1 MKRKTLYIA
10 LSVLVLIGALGYT
23 FRTQLIVAAFDLFMA
38 DKVEESL
45 QESYQPLQSDTAPEP
60 AVLQSKPFSVM
71 LLGSDQREDEPARSD
86 TMMLAVVRPKESNIL
101 LVSIPRDT
109 YVDIVG
115 KDMKDKITH
124 AFAFGGHQMA
134 KDTMEAFLD
143 EEIDYYASINFQGL
157 KDVVDAMG
165 GVELPIGKD
174 IVNKGANHEK
184 FTIEA
189 NKPIYSGE
197 EALNYVRYREDSD
210 FNRTKRQQVFL
221 DAAAKRLMQID
232 QIGKVPELIEIM
244 GDNFQTDMQP
254 KFIIDLAK
262 QILTGGKPEM
272 TSFTIMGEGVKI
284 NGVYYN
290 EADEEDTQFAR
301 EMIDSWMD
309 PDTKE
314 EDLIKPQTES
324 SNTDQAQEEQSKTS
338 AE

>member
-10 LSVLVLIGALGYT
+10 LAAVVLIGGFGYL
-23 FRTQLIVAAFDLFMA
+23 FRTQLAIVAFDLFMSE
-38 DKVEESL
+38 KVESSL
-45 QESYQPLQSDTAPEP
+45 QKSYKPLQSEQTPEP
-60 AVLQSKPFSVM
+60 VVLQSEPFSIM

-86 TMMLAVVRPKESNIL
+86 TMIFAVVRPKESNIL

-109 YVDIVG
+109 YVDIIG
-115 KDMKDKITH
+115 KDKKDKITH
-124 AFAFGGHQMA
+124 AFAFGGQQMA

-143 EEIDYYASINFQGL
+143 EEIDHYASINFQGL

-174 IVNKGANHEK
+174 IVNKGKDHEK
-184 FTIEA
+184 FTIKA
-189 NKPIYSGE
+189 NKPIYTGE

-221 DAAAKRLMQID
+221 DAVAKRMLELN
-232 QIGKVPELIEIM
+232 QIGKVPELIEVM

-262 QILTGGKPEM
+262 QMMTGGKPEM
-272 TSFTIMGEGVKI
+272 TSYTIMGEGMRI

-290 EADEEDTQFAR
+290 DANDEDVQFAKQ
-301 EMIDSWMD
+301 MIDNWMD
-309 PDTKE
+309 PTTPE
-314 EDLIKPQTES
+314 AELMKPETSEKTGTTE
-324 SNTDQAQEEQSKTS
+324 K
-338 AE
+338 

>member
-1 MKRKTLYIA
+1 MKRKSIYITLA
-10 LSVLVLIGALGYT
+10 VLILLGSSAYL

-38 DKVEESL
+38 KDVEDSL
-45 QESYQPLQSDTAPEP
+45 QKSYKPLQGDKKPEP
-60 AVLQSKPFSVM
+60 VVLQSKPFSVM

-86 TMMLAVVRPKESNIL
+86 TMIYAVVRPKESKVL

-109 YVDIVG
+109 YVDIIG
-115 KDMKDKITH
+115 KGKKDKITH

-143 EEIDYYASINFQGL
+143 EDIDYYASINFQGL

-174 IVNKGANHEK
+174 IVNKGKDHEK
-184 FTIEA
+184 FTVKA

-210 FNRTKRQQVFL
+210 FNRAKRQQVFL
-221 DAAAKRLMQID
+221 DMAAKRLKQPD
-232 QIGKVPELIEIM
+232 QIGKVPELIAIM

-262 QILTGGKPEM
+262 QMLTGPKVDM
-272 TSFTIMGEGVKI
+272 TSFTIMGEGMRI
-284 NGVYYN
+284 GGVYYN
-290 EADEEDTQFAR
+290 DPDMEDVQEARD
-301 EMIDSWMD
+301 MIDNWMN
-309 PDTKE
+309 PDTPS
-314 EDLIKPQTES
+314 DQLLKPK
-324 SNTDQAQEEQSKTS
+324 D
-338 AE
+338 AEKQKLQ

>member
-10 LSVLVLIGALGYT
+10 LAAVVLLGSLGYL
-23 FRTQLIVAAFDLFMA
+23 FRTQLAVVAFDLFMS
-38 DKVEESL
+38 DKVESSLEKSYKPLESD
-45 QESYQPLQSDTAPEP
+45 QNPEP
-60 AVLQSKPFSVM
+60 VVLQSEPFNVL

-86 TMMLAVVRPKESNIL
+86 TMMLAVVRPKESKVL
-101 LVSIPRDT
+101 LVSVPRDT
-109 YVDIVG
+109 YVDIIG
-115 KDMKDKITH
+115 KDKKDKITH
-124 AFAFGGHQMA
+124 AFAYGGHQMA

-174 IVNKGANHEK
+174 IVNKGKDHEK

-244 GDNFQTDMQP
+244 GDNFQTNMQP

-262 QILTGGKPEM
+262 QLLTGGKPEM
-272 TSFTIMGEGVKI
+272 TTFTIMGEGMRL
-284 NGVYYN
+284 NGIYYN
-290 EADEEDTQFAR
+290 QADEEDVELAQQ
-301 EMIDSWMD
+301 MIDNWMD
-309 PDTKE
+309 PTTPEDQLMKPDTS
-314 EDLIKPQTES
+314 DSTNQ
-324 SNTDQAQEEQSKTS
+324 
-338 AE
+338 

>member
-10 LSVLVLIGALGYT
+10 LAAVVLLGSLGYL
-23 FRTQLIVAAFDLFMA
+23 FRTQLAVVAFDLFMS
-38 DKVEESL
+38 DKVESSLEKSYKPLESD
-45 QESYQPLQSDTAPEP
+45 QNPEP
-60 AVLQSKPFSVM
+60 VVLQSEPFNVL

-86 TMMLAVVRPKESNIL
+86 TMMLAVVRPKESKVL
-101 LVSIPRDT
+101 LVSVPRDT
-109 YVDIVG
+109 YVDIIG
-115 KDMKDKITH
+115 KDKKDKITH
-124 AFAFGGHQMA
+124 AFAYGGHQMA

-174 IVNKGANHEK
+174 IVNKGKDHEK

-244 GDNFQTDMQP
+244 GDNFQTNMQP

-262 QILTGGKPEM
+262 QLLTGGKPEM
-272 TSFTIMGEGVKI
+272 TTFTIMGEGMRL
-284 NGVYYN
+284 NGIYYN
-290 EADEEDTQFAR
+290 QADEEDVELAQQ
-301 EMIDSWMD
+301 MIDNWMD
-309 PDTKE
+309 PTTP
-314 EDLIKPQTES
+314 EDQLMKPE
-324 SNTDQAQEEQSKTS
+324 TS
-338 AE
+338 DSTNQ

>member
-1 MKRKTLYIA
+1 MKRKILYITLA
-10 LSVLVLIGALGYT
+10 AVVLIGGLGYL
-23 FRTQLIVAAFDLFMA
+23 FRAQLAVMAFDLFMSE
-38 DKVEESL
+38 KVESSL
-45 QESYQPLQSDTAPEP
+45 QKTYKPLHSDQTPEP
-60 AVLQSKPFSVM
+60 VVLQSEPFSIM

-86 TMMLAVVRPKESNIL
+86 TMILAVVRPKESNVL

-109 YVDIVG
+109 YVDIIG
-115 KDMKDKITH
+115 KDKKDKITH

-174 IVNKGANHEK
+174 IVNKGKDHEK
-184 FTIEA
+184 FTVEA

-232 QIGKVPELIEIM
+232 QIGKVPELIDIM
-244 GDNFQTDMQP
+244 GENFQTDMQP

-262 QILTGGKPEM
+262 QLLTGGKPEM
-272 TSFTIMGEGVKI
+272 TSFTIMGEGMRL

-290 EADEEDTQFAR
+290 DADDEDVTEARQ
-301 EMIDSWMD
+301 MIDNWMN
-309 PDTKE
+309 PATP
-314 EDLIKPQTES
+314 EDQLMKPEKSENTE
-324 SNTDQAQEEQSKTS
+324 K
-338 AE
+338 

>member
-10 LSVLVLIGALGYT
+10 LAAVVLLGGLGYL
-23 FRTQLIVAAFDLFMA
+23 FRGQLAVMAFDLFMS
-38 DKVEESL
+38 DKVESSL
-45 QESYQPLQSDTAPEP
+45 QKSYKPLQSEQTPEP
-60 AVLQSKPFSVM
+60 VVLQSEPFSVM

-86 TMMLAVVRPKESNIL
+86 TMIFAVVRPKESNIL

-109 YVDIVG
+109 YVDIIG
-115 KDMKDKITH
+115 KDKKDKITH

-174 IVNKGANHEK
+174 IVNKGKNHEK
-184 FTIEA
+184 FTVKA
-189 NKPIYSGE
+189 NKPIYTGE

-210 FNRTKRQQVFL
+210 FNRAKRQQVFL
-221 DAAAKRLMQID
+221 DAVAKRMMEPGQIA
-232 QIGKVPELIEIM
+232 KVPEFIEIM

-254 KFIIDLAK
+254 KFITDLAK
-262 QILTGGKPEM
+262 QMLTGGKPEI
-272 TSFTIMGEGVKI
+272 TSFTIMGEGMRL

-290 EADEEDTQFAR
+290 DANDEDVKRAQ
-301 EMIDSWMD
+301 EMIDNWMD
-309 PDTKE
+309 PETPESQLMKPEDTNK
-314 EDLIKPQTES
+314 TE
-324 SNTDQAQEEQSKTS
+324 TTEK
-338 AE
+338 